1 MLENC
6 KNCKN
11 EVTSNYCS
19 NCGKPVKLKRI
30 DKRYISREFFHL
42 LHFDKGFFY
51 SVLIIG
57 TSMTYD
63 FHEAFGQYNVYNFF
77 MGRQEH

>member
-30 DKRYISREFFHL
+30 DKHYISHEFFIYYIL
-42 LHFDKGFFY
+42 TKDFF
-51 SVLIIG
+51 I
-57 TSMTYD
+57 
-63 FHEAFGQYNVYNFF
+63 QY
-77 MGRQEH
+77 